1 MSVFDALVDQTETIS
16 ILKAATYAA
25 KNNEDESQ
33 NMTHA
38 WLFTG
43 PPGSG
48 RSNAAVSYT
57 HLTLPTN
64 REV

>member
-1 MSVFDALVDQTETIS
+1 MSVFDALVDQTETVAV
-16 ILKAATYAA
+16 LREATRAA

-43 PPGSG
+43 PPVQV
-48 RSNAAVSYT
+48 AAMP
-57 HLTLPTN
+57 H
-64 REV
+64 